1 MVSETEM
8 IGMLTNISI
17 DQLSKDM
24 PLKLNLYPSRIL
36 TLHPHGNTSKYREM
50 KHCRVTYLRSRRS

>member
-1 MVSETEM
+1 M
-8 IGMLTNISI
+8 IGVLTNISI

>member
-1 MVSETEM
+1 M
-8 IGMLTNISI
+8 IGVSI
-17 DQLSKDM
+17 DQLSKDIL
-24 PLKLNLYPSRIL
+24 LKLNLYPSRIL